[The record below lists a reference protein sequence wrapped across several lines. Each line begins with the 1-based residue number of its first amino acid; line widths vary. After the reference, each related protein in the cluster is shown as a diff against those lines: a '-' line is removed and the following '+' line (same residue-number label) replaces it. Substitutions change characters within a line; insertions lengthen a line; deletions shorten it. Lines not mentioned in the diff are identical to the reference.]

1 VPFLSRRA
9 RIERASGCQLQPS
22 AVFCWRV
29 GLGDKLHDRDKTGD
43 EMPDWI
49 ADKKRRAERIRQAKA
64 ELEAE
69 AKAAAESK
77 LKAAAEAQDQSSS

>member
-1 VPFLSRRA
+1 LR
-9 RIERASGCQLQPS
+9 
-22 AVFCWRV
+22 
-29 GLGDKLHDRDKTGD
+29 DKLHDRDKTGD

-69 AKAAAESK
+69 AKAGGRVQA
-77 LKAAAEAQDQSSS
+77 QSSS